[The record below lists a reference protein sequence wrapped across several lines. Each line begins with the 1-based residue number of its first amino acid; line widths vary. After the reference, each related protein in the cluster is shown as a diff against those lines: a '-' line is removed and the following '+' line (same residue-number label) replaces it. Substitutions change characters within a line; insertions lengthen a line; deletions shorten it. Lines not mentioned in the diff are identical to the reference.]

1 MHDAEIA
8 ATDAGRLA
16 RFAERVRDA
25 DRAPAGTSADRV
37 RRLFARA
44 DLVRSWPGV
53 RTALVAPPPTADA
66 TLAER
71 SRQLAERCRGGRK
84 GGLFG
89 WPKEALELLGEAAE
103 RLVQLAERLDAAR
116 TPTGIVAHL
125 TAAVAHLSADGHTA
139 QLVQLD
145 TTLAG
150 QSDACRT
157 FARDLAARPLGH
169 VFEHFDAKL
178 RPADGWTPDA
188 RAAAGVVCVILDHL
202 TQRTSD
208 PPVWAAVRRWAEGWF
223 AAHGLDGGV
232 LIDAPTP
239 DGVIAESFP
248 LQTSG
253 RAVLVVVPP
262 GGPVTV
268 ETPSADVWAALPP
281 VPTFDGSRC
290 PPLEEWYAVT
300 RGGPADESRARTA
313 FGAWLDTPAAGDW
326 FHRWLTGVWE
336 NADSPAGMWWRVLH
350 GKGWCEAFPDPDVK
364 GGEFDW
370 PQADSRASD
379 RPFGELVEV
388 TRFSPSPAD
397 SRVTV
402 SDGPVSA
409 ATEAFADLFRLSADD
424 SLWWGGG
431 RWAEARTLGHTPT
444 PDRVAAVAG
453 EWLDRCQPTEAQ
465 TDAVCRWAEACGLT
479 VVRADAA
486 DTPGVTV
493 RHVFAAAPTG
503 TVVGGNRAGFSTGDE
518 VFRPAVVEVSAGP
531 LPAGFAE
538 LERAGEALPWGC
550 ELQQLVTGLRAAA
563 EGNYLREAVL
573 GLYSEFWGDAGTA
586 ARDTDPD
593 ATADVGERLSSLLT
607 DAYGLRPF
615 FPVNVHDYPSGWIAV
630 AAGSRVMTGVV
641 TRVVRPG
648 LQDDHGHLRIP
659 AMVEVE

>member
-1 MHDAEIA
+1 MLDAEIA
-8 ATDAGRLA
+8 ATDAGKLA

-44 DLVRSWPGV
+44 DLVRSWAGV
-53 RTALVAPPPTADA
+53 RAALVAPPPTADA

-71 SRQLAERCRGGRK
+71 SRQLAERCRGSK
-84 GGLFG
+84 GGWLG
-89 WPKEALELLGEAAE
+89 TWPIELLTEAAE
-103 RLVQLAERLDAAR
+103 RLVQLADRLDAAR

-150 QSDACRT
+150 LSDACRT
-157 FARDLAARPLGH
+157 FAHDLADRPLGH

-208 PPVWAAVRRWAEGWF
+208 PPVWTAVRRWAEGWF
-223 AAHGLDGGV
+223 AGYGLTGGV
-232 LIDAPTP
+232 LLDAPPP

-248 LQTSG
+248 LQDPNR

-262 GGPVTV
+262 GGAVVV
-268 ETPSADVWAALPP
+268 ETPSAGEWAALPP

-290 PPLEEWYAVT
+290 PPMEEWYAVT
-300 RGGPADESRARTA
+300 RGGPADESKARAA
-313 FGAWLDTPAAGDW
+313 FGAWLDSSASGEW
-326 FHRWLTGVWE
+326 FHRWLIVVRE
-336 NADSPAGMWWRVLH
+336 NADSPAGAWWRVLH
-350 GKGWCEAFPDPDVK
+350 GKGWCEAFPDPDTH
-364 GGEFDW
+364 GGAFDW
-370 PQADSRASD
+370 PVASSRASD
-379 RPFGELVEV
+379 QPFGELVDV
-388 TRFSPSPAD
+388 ARYAPRLSD

-431 RWAEARTLGHTPT
+431 RWVEARNLSRTPA

-453 EWLDRCQPTEAQ
+453 EWLDKCQPTETQ

-479 VVRADAA
+479 VVRADAP

-503 TVVGGNRAGFSTGDE
+503 TVVGGNRAGYGTVDE
-518 VFRPAVVEVSAGP
+518 VFRPAVVEVSVGP
-531 LPAGFAE
+531 LPVGFAE
-538 LERAGEALPWGC
+538 LERAGETLPWGC
-550 ELQQLVTGLRAAA
+550 ELQQRVGGLRAAA

-573 GLYSEFWGDAGTA
+573 GLYSDFWADAGTA

-593 ATADVGERLSSLLT
+593 ATTEVGERLSALLT

-615 FPVNVHDYPSGWIAV
+615 FPVNVHDYPSGWITV

-659 AMVEVE
+659 AVVEVE